1 MRAPGEDGGA
11 GPGAGVMAALVRYPD
26 EPAGSRPVWFNTMTA
41 TSPAAASPYSSLMS
55 RLRENAVIESASR
68 VLSYDQETVMPERG
82 AELRSQQLEAMSALI
97 HARKTSK
104 ELGDLLAACES
115 DTSLRS
121 DPIASANLRELRR
134 DYNLATR
141 LPTELVA
148 EMARCSSLGMHAWK
162 EARQKSDFA
171 LFLPWLRKTIELHRR
186 KAECYA
192 GSGGGRPPAGGE
204 LYDFLLDEYEPGM
217 TAAKT
222 RAIFGPL
229 RERLVPLIERV
240 LRSSAAGGGPDES
253 LAHAEFP
260 IEKQAAF
267 CAMITKR
274 IGFDDSA
281 GRVDVS
287 THPFCDGIGPG
298 DTRMTNR
305 YRADGWADSLST
317 AMHESGH
324 ALYEQ
329 GLPKHERFG
338 QPAAEAVSL
347 GIHESQSRLWENL
360 VGRSLAFWTWAAPRA
375 GEMMGGRLAGAAPEA
390 IHKAVNAV
398 KPNFIRVESDELTYN
413 LHIMLRFDL
422 ERAMIAGELDPV
434 DLPGEWN
441 KRIKSDLGLTVP
453 DDRRGCLQDVH
464 WSMGLVGYFPTYTFG
479 NLYSA
484 QFWEAIK
491 RDIPDRDE
499 QMARG
504 EFGPILNWLRAN
516 IHAHGRRYRAGEL
529 CERVTGK
536 PLSHDALMRHLEAKV
551 AAVYG

>member
-1 MRAPGEDGGA
+1 M
-11 GPGAGVMAALVRYPD
+11 
-26 EPAGSRPVWFNTMTA
+26 PATSTPA
-41 TSPAAASPYSSLMS
+41 TSPAAVSPYTSLMV
-55 RLRENAVIESASR
+55 RLRENAVIESANR
-68 VLSYDQETVMPERG
+68 VLSYDQETVMPDRG
-82 AELRSQQLEAMSALI
+82 AELRSQQLEAMSALV
-97 HARKTSK
+97 HSRKTSK
-104 ELGDLLAACES
+104 ELGELLAACEG
-115 DTSLRS
+115 DGSLKA
-121 DPIASANLRELRR
+121 DPIASSNLRELRR
-134 DYNLATR
+134 DYDLATK

-148 EMARCSSLGMHAWK
+148 EMAKCSSLGMHAWK

-171 LFLPWLRKTIELHRR
+171 LFLPWMKKTVELYRR
-186 KAECYA
+186 KAECY
-192 GSGGGRPPAGGE
+192 GGGRAPAGGE
-204 LYDFLLDEYEPGM
+204 LYDLLLDEYEPGM

-229 RERLVPLIERV
+229 RDRLVPLIDRV
-240 LRSSAAGGGPDES
+240 LRSKGPDES
-253 LAHAEFP
+253 TAKLEFP

-267 CAMITKR
+267 CTMVATK
-274 IGFDDSA
+274 IGFDYSA
-281 GRVDVS
+281 GRMDVS

-305 YRADGWADSLST
+305 YRPDGWADSLST

-329 GLPKHERFG
+329 GLPKADCFG
-338 QPAAEAVSL
+338 QPVAEAISL

-360 VGRSLAFWTWAAPRA
+360 VGRSLPFWKWASKEAA
-375 GEMMGGRLAGAAPEA
+375 GLLGPAMSGASPEA
-390 IHKAVNAV
+390 IYKAVNV
-398 KPNFIRVESDELTYN
+398 VRPNFIRVESDELTYN

-504 EFGPILNWLRAN
+504 EFTPILNWLRTN

-529 CERVTGK
+529 CEKITGK
-536 PLSHDALMRHLEAKV
+536 PLSHDPLMRHLEAKV